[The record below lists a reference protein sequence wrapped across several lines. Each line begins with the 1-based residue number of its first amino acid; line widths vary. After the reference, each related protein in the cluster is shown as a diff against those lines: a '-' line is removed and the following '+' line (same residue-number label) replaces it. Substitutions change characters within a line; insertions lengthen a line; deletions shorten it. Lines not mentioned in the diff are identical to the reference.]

1 MTDLGM
7 PTLIEIPE
15 IEDCAALCA
24 ELELQFVEL
33 NMNMP
38 QYQIDRLDVD
48 RLTELSKKFEIYY
61 TIHLDENLNVS
72 DFNSYVADAYTNT
85 VRESI
90 YIARKLQ
97 IPVLNMHLAQGVYFT
112 LPDRKVFLF
121 EEYLDQYL
129 RSICLFRDKCE
140 KMIEP
145 GNVRICVENSSG
157 YTSFQQKALALL
169 LESPVFALTFDIGH
183 NHCIGGADEPIIMQH
198 KDRLCH
204 FHFHDALAKKDH
216 LALGTGEIDLRKYLH
231 MADQPRS
238 RIVLETKTVS
248 GLRESVRWMKS
259 HSPANTADSGSMH
272 GSGC

>member
-1 MTDLGM
+1 MPDLGM

-24 ELELQFVEL
+24 ELGLQFVEL

-48 RLTELSKKFEIYY
+48 RLTELSRKYGIYY

-85 VRESI
+85 VRETI

-97 IPVLNMHLAQGVYFT
+97 VPVLNMHLSQGVYFT

-121 EEYLDQYL
+121 DEYLDQYL
-129 RSICLFRDKCE
+129 QSMRLFRDKCE
-140 KMIEP
+140 KMI
-145 GNVRICVENSSG
+145 GSFNVKICVENSSG
-157 YTSFQQKALALL
+157 YTSFQQQALAIL
-169 LESPVFALTFDIGH
+169 LESPVFSLTFDIGH

-204 FHFHDALAKKDH
+204 FHFHDALASKDH
-216 LALGTGEIDLRKYLH
+216 LALGTGEIDLHKYLH
-231 MADQPRS
+231 AADQTGS

-248 GLRESVRWMKS
+248 GLRESVRWMNS
-259 HSPANTADSGSMH
+259 HSPAIAVGDRSVH
-272 GSGC
+272 GSGS